1 MWSNKKPLNNGLK
14 RHVFFIE
21 IYILFR
27 EIDRNVCNFYR
38 KIRELCN
45 KMDTFQPNSVS
56 YNDVRH

>member
-14 RHVFFIE
+14 RHVFIE